1 MDVWMEG
8 RTDDVEGR
16 ALARPYPV
24 LTVLL
29 VLSRHA
35 MPGHQR
41 QLMWNLECKV
51 LRCTVG
57 RVVRSTVQYSTALP
71 VLTQKYM

>member
-1 MDVWMEG
+1 MDVWNLWMEG

-35 MPGHQR
+35 HVR
-41 QLMWNLECKV
+41 ALK
-51 LRCTVG
+51 TVN
-57 RVVRSTVQYSTALP
+57 VESWV
-71 VLTQKYM
+71 

>member
-1 MDVWMEG
+1 MDVWMDR
-8 RTDDVEGR
+8 RTDDVKGR

-35 MPGHQR
+35 HARALKTG
-41 QLMWNLECKV
+41 KV
-51 LRCTVG
+51 WG
-57 RVVRSTVQYSTALP
+57 
-71 VLTQKYM
+71 

>member
-1 MDVWMEG
+1 MYPPTGPKIMDVWNLWMEG

-35 MPGHQR
+35 HAR
-41 QLMWNLECKV
+41 ASK
-51 LRCTVG
+51 TVN
-57 RVVRSTVQYSTALP
+57 VESWV
-71 VLTQKYM
+71 

>member
-1 MDVWMEG
+1 MYPPTGPKIMDVWTEG
-8 RTDDVEGR
+8 RRDDVEGR

-35 MPGHQR
+35 HAR
-41 QLMWNLECKV
+41 ALK
-51 LRCTVG
+51 TVN
-57 RVVRSTVQYSTALP
+57 VEF
-71 VLTQKYM
+71 